1 MIKIEGTKA
10 SKGIVVGPAFR
21 PAQPQESEFVEG
33 SIIVTEMTTPDDVP
47 LMVKCG
53 GIVTFNGYIL
63 CHAAIVS
70 RELGI
75 PCVVAV
81 PDAVGIRPNS
91 QVTVNGDEGTV
102 EYE

>member
-21 PAQPQESEFVEG
+21 PDQQQESEFVEG

-53 GIVTFNGYIL
+53 GIVTFNGSIL

-75 PCVVAV
+75 PCVGAV
-81 PDAVGIRPNS
+81 PDAVGIRHKS
-91 QVTVNGDEGTV
+91 QVTVDGDGGTV